1 VSWVGNATNAA
12 TVGHGL
18 SVSPEMVIL
27 KNRDRTSN
35 WHVGGNGVGTVNQYL
50 DLNTNAAIDSAST
63 GFQGFTSTVFQLGTD
78 TDWNANSEDLIAYCF
93 HSVDGYSK
101 VGSFIGNGNVDG
113 AFVHCGFK
121 PAFLLF
127 RRSTET
133 GSWFMF
139 DNARGTTYNVT
150 GTNFYNV
157 RDNKLNAEGNYA
169 EDADSSWNIDFL
181 SNGFKLRSSHV
192 YMNSGSNTHIFLAF
206 AENPFKHSNAH

>member
-1 VSWVGNATNAA
+1 
-12 TVGHGL
+12 
-18 SVSPEMVIL
+18 M
-27 KNRDRTSN
+27 NRQNPSYT
-35 WHVGGNGVGTVNQYL
+35 GTTYFQ
-50 DLNTNAAIDSAST
+50 NTAP
-63 GFQGFTSTVFQLGTD
+63 TSTLFSIGTAGSSNENGD
-78 TDWNANSEDLIAYCF
+78 KFIAYCF
-93 HSVDGYSK
+93 NSVDGYSK
-101 VGSFIGNGNVDG
+101 VGSFIGNGNDDG
-113 AFVHCGFK
+113 PFVHCGFK

-157 RDNKLNAEGNYA
+157 RDNKLNAEANYA

-181 SNGFKLRSSHV
+181 SNGFKLRSPHV
-192 YMNSGSNTHIFLAF
+192 YMNGNNLNHIFIAF